1 MKYNL
6 PERVH
11 QDIVK
16 FAQKNEIKKVV
27 LFGSRARG
35 TNSERSDVDLAVS
48 GGSAFDFYEDLEEYA
63 HTLLFFDVVNLD
75 RNINAELQH
84 EIERDGIVLYEKV

>member
-16 FAQKNEIKKVV
+16 FAQKNEIEKVV

-35 TNSERSDVDLAVS
+35 TNSERSDVDLAVV
-48 GGSAFDFYEDLEEYA
+48 GGNAFEFHEDLEENA
-63 HTLLFFDVVNLD
+63 HTLLFFDVVDLNRKLND
-75 RNINAELQH
+75 EFRQ
-84 EIERDGIVLYEKV
+84 EIERDGIVLYEKI